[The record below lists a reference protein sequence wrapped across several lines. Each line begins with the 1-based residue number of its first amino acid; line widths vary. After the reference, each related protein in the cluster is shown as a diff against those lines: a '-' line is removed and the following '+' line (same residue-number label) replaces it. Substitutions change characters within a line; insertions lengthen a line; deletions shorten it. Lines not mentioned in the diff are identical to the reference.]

1 MGHYNARKQYRKNTC
16 ILPHLNFFLTVGSRY
31 LLSVCVSM
39 AAMDTHN
46 RAVHINTGPSAEL
59 YPPACETDKVKVVL
73 EFNVHSFRKH
83 LELSGRASELLHL
96 FTQPTHT
103 HTHTHFV
110 IFCSSAEQKTCQCY
124 CHGAGGTQS

>member
-59 YPPACETDKVKVVL
+59 YPPAYETDKVKVVL

-83 LELSGRASELLHL
+83 LELSRRASELLHL

-110 IFCSSAEQKTCQCY
+110 IFCSSAEQKTRQCY